1 MGELFVALPVLS
13 IVKPN
18 IFDGIYMFIIVS
30 RYLRIIL
37 AANILTANEKL
48 SGNEVSSQLYKM
60 LIQLTILIVISALL
74 FTGIENKTNLDEI
87 RAACHYGQPS
97 ACLDPAFAE
106 SNEEKCATPIQ
117 LCNKLE
123 VQRLSMECEID
134 DNPDCDQ
141 TMLESLLADCEICLA
156 CDIMDPD
163 VAEVETETYI
173 SNCSLRANF
182 IQSIYFTVITMTT
195 VGYGDINPIS
205 DEAKMFDCLVMLA
218 TAIVIP

>member
-1 MGELFVALPVLS
+1 
-13 IVKPN
+13 
-18 IFDGIYMFIIVS
+18 
-30 RYLRIIL
+30 
-37 AANILTANEKL
+37 
-48 SGNEVSSQLYKM
+48 
-60 LIQLTILIVISALL
+60 
-74 FTGIENKTNLDEI
+74 
-87 RAACHYGQPS
+87 
-97 ACLDPAFAE
+97 
-106 SNEEKCATPIQ
+106 
-117 LCNKLE
+117 
-123 VQRLSMECEID
+123 MECELD

-141 TMLESLLADCEICLA
+141 TMLESLLTDCEICLA